1 LSGARGCA
9 GHLTFE
15 KGPVARAAYGEGE
28 IAMIRTSFALLIVLF
43 LATAGVAHA
52 QDAKCEPA
60 RLKEKY
66 PSLVGKTVKVALDGL
81 QRPFT
86 YRDPQNPDKII
97 GVDIDLAKATFD
109 CIGVPWTQSVGVWAG
124 LITSVTEGR
133 NDVMWDTL
141 NYTPARA
148 QQVNYALYL
157 SAATGFIVHAGNP
170 KHVNSLDSIC
180 GLNAAAGLGT
190 VEEAAFHDL
199 GKKCVS
205 MGKPDINLVTYT
217 DLNAGLRQVASGR
230 VDVIMTDLA
239 MSNILV
245 ADQPQNLALAFNILS
260 GFHVGVAVNKGETE
274 LLQAIAEAL
283 KVVQASGQQQAILA
297 KYKVDPSLQYPV
309 EIKTE

>member
-1 LSGARGCA
+1 
-9 GHLTFE
+9 
-15 KGPVARAAYGEGE
+15 
-28 IAMIRTSFALLIVLF
+28 LF
-43 LATAGVAHA
+43 LVTAGVAHA

-148 QQVNYALYL
+148 KQVNYALYL
-157 SAATGFIVHAGNP
+157 SAATGFLVHAGNP
-170 KHVNSLDSIC
+170 KHVDSLDSIC

-239 MSNILV
+239 MSNVLV

-274 LLQAIAEAL
+274 LLQAISEAL
-283 KVVQASGQQQAILA
+283 KVVQASGQEKAILA
-297 KYKVDPSLQYPV
+297 KYRVDPSLQYPV

>member
-1 LSGARGCA
+1 
-9 GHLTFE
+9 
-15 KGPVARAAYGEGE
+15 VARAAYGEGE
-28 IAMIRTSFALLIVLF
+28 IAMIRTSFALLIVFF

-245 ADQPQNLALAFNILS
+245 TDQPQNLALAFNILS

-283 KVVQASGQQQAILA
+283 KVVQASGQQKAILA